1 MAGRKKVAPAEP
13 ATDMQIVERTPPEMA
28 AQEIAAREA
37 GELVSIDQAMGWM
50 QLSDSLA
57 SIQGLQF
64 VATVADRA
72 IAETYVKV
80 KKSKAYV
87 GIPYRDQNGN
97 VRLLQTLDEFC
108 RTRLGKSYRRC
119 EELATNLE
127 LLGGELYDAAQKM
140 GLGQR
145 DYNALKVL
153 PADDQEV
160 IRQAIA
166 EGGDRDAVVGMLTQ
180 LVERQAVEKTELKA
194 DLVAKDEVAAK
205 KSARITKLEED
216 LAKARRQ
223 ARKATP
229 DETLA
234 TLRSRLTEVAV
245 GIEAE
250 INASGDVGSLRRWVG
265 EVMELANAHDL
276 DVMPMLA
283 GSIAQIERVLWCLR
297 DEFGIPHA
305 AVGSPQTEADM
316 ALGKAV

>member
-1 MAGRKKVAPAEP
+1 MAGRKKVAPAVP

-37 GELVSIDQAMGWM
+37 GEFVSIDQAMGWM
-50 QLSDSLA
+50 QVSGAMS
-57 SIQGLQF
+57 SITSLQF
-64 VATVADRA
+64 MRQVADRA
-72 IAETYVKV
+72 TAEQYIAI

-87 GIPYRDQNGN
+87 GAPYVDGDGN
-97 VRLLQTLDEFC
+97 LRQAQTLDEFC
-108 RTRLGKSYRRC
+108 RARLGKSYRRC

-127 LLGGELYDAAQKM
+127 LLGGELYDAAQKI

-180 LVERQAVEKTELKA
+180 LVERQAVEKAELKA
-194 DLVAKDEVAAK
+194 DLDAKDEVAAK

-234 TLRSRLTEVAV
+234 TLRARIAEVAV

-265 EVMELANAHDL
+265 EVIELAEAHNL

-305 AVGSPQTEADM
+305 AVGSPRTEADM